1 MAVDLAADNT
11 RLLVK
16 RAADELLADGERPT
30 VASVRNR
37 IGRGSASTI
46 NEALREWWTELS
58 QRFAKARSQ
67 PDLPGPLVDATNQL
81 WGAALEHAHS
91 ALAEYRGEA
100 DRKVAEAADA
110 AAAAL
115 LARDESEK
123 KLLALQHDYKELADA
138 RIDLERRLT
147 VEAERRQVAETRIR
161 EVQADAD
168 RRIQEGRDRVRQ
180 IEELL
185 ERERARYDSM
195 ESRLTLQVEE
205 HKAARSKAETKHK
218 DDASAWRKEKNQLL
232 EQNQEIHQRFAETQ
246 GRNSALAEQLAT
258 LRGEHQVLQH
268 DKERLLTERAETQ
281 TRLAQA
287 RNIEESLRSEINV
300 LQQMIQVVEE
310 DRIVLRRDLEA
321 ARKALT
327 DIPREP
333 VDSSA

>member
-1 MAVDLAADNT
+1 MLADLASDDT

-16 RAADELLADGERPT
+16 RAADELLTDGVRPT
-30 VASVRNR
+30 VVSVRGR
-37 IGRGSASTI
+37 IGRGSATTI
-46 NEALREWWTELS
+46 NAALREWWTELS
-58 QRFAKARSQ
+58 QRLAKARSP
-67 PDLPGPLVDATNQL
+67 PDLPGPLADAANRL
-81 WGAALEHAHS
+81 WSTALEHAHG
-91 ALAEYRGEA
+91 ALTEYRDVA
-100 DRKVAEAADA
+100 DRKVAAAADV

-123 KLLALQHDYKELADA
+123 KLLALQRDCQELADA
-138 RIDLERRLT
+138 RIDLERRLS

-161 EVQADAD
+161 EVRADAD

-180 IEELL
+180 LEELL

-195 ESRLTLQVEE
+195 ESRLTLQAEE
-205 HKAARSKAETKHK
+205 HKTARSKAETKHK
-218 DDASAWRKEKNQLL
+218 DDISAWRKEKDQLL
-232 EQNQEIHQRFAETQ
+232 EQNQEIHQRLAAAQ

-258 LRGEHQVLQH
+258 LRGEHHAFQH

-287 RNIEESLRSEINV
+287 QNIEKSLRSEINV

-310 DRIVLRRDLEA
+310 DRTVLRRDLEA
-321 ARKALT
+321 ARKALA